1 MSIEEGL
8 KKNGYHAS
16 TTSGY
21 SMYPLL
27 RDRRDN
33 IVVRPCSGRLKKY
46 DVPLY
51 KRGNEYVLHRIIKVL
66 PDGYVICGDNCINK
80 EYNIKDEN
88 ILGVLTEV
96 YRNNKKINMD
106 GLPYKIYVRM
116 CRFFTLCELLTKRPF
131 VYFPL
136 LSTSY
141 LKKVILHE

>member
-8 KKNGYHAS
+8 KKNWYHAS

-116 CRFFTLCELLTKRPF
+116 CRFFYPLRVAYKKTLC
-131 VYFPL
+131 L
-136 LSTSY
+136 LSSVKHK
-141 LKKVILHE
+141 LFKKGNPT

>member
-96 YRNNKKINMD
+96 YRNDKYGRFAVQNICSHVPFF
-106 GLPYKIYVRM
+106 LPFASCLQKDPL
-116 CRFFTLCELLTKRPF
+116 FTFLC
-131 VYFPL
+131 
-136 LSTSY
+136 
-141 LKKVILHE
+141 

>member
-51 KRGNEYVLHRIIKVL
+51 KRGNECILHRIIKVL

-96 YRNNKKINMD
+96 YRNNKKINMV

-116 CRFFTLCELLTKRPF
+116 CRFFTLCELLTKRPLF
-131 VYFPL
+131 TFL
-136 LSTSY
+136 C
-141 LKKVILHE
+141 

>member
-66 PDGYVICGDNCINK
+66 PDGYVICGDNCIDK

-116 CRFFTLCELLTKRPF
+116 CRFLPFASCLQKDPLFTFLC
-131 VYFPL
+131 
-136 LSTSY
+136 
-141 LKKVILHE
+141 

>member
-51 KRGNEYVLHRIIKVL
+51 KHLVLILDTV
-66 PDGYVICGDNCINK
+66 K
-80 EYNIKDEN
+80 EY
-88 ILGVLTEV
+88 
-96 YRNNKKINMD
+96 
-106 GLPYKIYVRM
+106 LP
-116 CRFFTLCELLTKRPF
+116 
-131 VYFPL
+131 PL
-136 LSTSY
+136 LY
-141 LKKVILHE
+141 

>member
-88 ILGVLTEV
+88 ILGVLSEI
-96 YRNNKKINMD
+96 YRAGKKINMD
-106 GLPYKIYVRM
+106 GVWYKTYVRL
-116 CRFFTLCELLTKRPF
+116 CRVSYPVRVFYKKTCH
-131 VYFPL
+131 L
-136 LSTSY
+136 LSAVKHKL
-141 LKKVILHE
+141 LKKDSST